1 MYESYTRQS
10 LPPESYRELLGTA
23 LCVFNSNNA
32 FVIENFLNE
41 PVKDTWYQLID
52 KMSGKLLGHVENQF
66 KKRGAKRVLELFDEL
81 IEKRNRIIHSFQI
94 TDSNGQQTLATKEK
108 KTNKQFQI
116 TEEYLFDFIK
126 TNEKLSD
133 ELHNLRGN

>member
-41 PVKDTWYQLID
+41 PVEDTWHQLSIRCQVSY
-52 KMSGKLLGHVENQF
+52 SGM
-66 KKRGAKRVLELFDEL
+66 
-81 IEKRNRIIHSFQI
+81 
-94 TDSNGQQTLATKEK
+94 
-108 KTNKQFQI
+108 
-116 TEEYLFDFIK
+116 
-126 TNEKLSD
+126 
-133 ELHNLRGN
+133 